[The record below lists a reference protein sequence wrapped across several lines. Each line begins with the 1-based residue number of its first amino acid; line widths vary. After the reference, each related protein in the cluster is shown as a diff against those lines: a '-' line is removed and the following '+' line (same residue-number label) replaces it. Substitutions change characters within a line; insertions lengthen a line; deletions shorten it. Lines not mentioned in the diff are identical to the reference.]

1 MKFYAELYGHI
12 KPKEERKKS
21 KKRAALK
28 GEQPNSSAMDEDAT
42 AAAQEDN
49 KKKKEEYLTFMKDLC
64 GADGEGKHPE
74 LPLQVDLSKVNR
86 CRESHMLKASNAAKL
101 MRSLKMHLQHDSV
114 GIAMQETLSAGG
126 QPTPVRWQMCHNS

>member
-1 MKFYAELYGHI
+1 M

-28 GEQPNSSAMDEDAT
+28 GEQPNSSAMDENAT

-49 KKKKEEYLTFMKDLC
+49 KKKKEEELTFMKDLC

-74 LPLQVDLSKVNR
+74 LPLQVDLVKVNR

-101 MRSLKMHLQHDSV
+101 MKASRCICSMTQLVLPCRKLFPPEDSQH
-114 GIAMQETLSAGG
+114 
-126 QPTPVRWQMCHNS
+126 R